1 MRMWGVNAP
10 MRPRF
15 LTLSTIAVATLA
27 LLATGAPVQASSG
40 GCDNAALSQ
49 PFLPWYDASQY
60 QLVPGGDFEAHSSD
74 WSLGGDAQVVRGN
87 ETCQVNDPADS
98 RALSLGAGGTATSG
112 TVCLAVQDPTL
123 LLFARNAASPLSLLA
138 VSVQFTDPFGNQ
150 QSLPL
155 TPVSAGPDW
164 QPTMPIPVAL
174 NLLSLP
180 LVSSGATDVTFT
192 PVGPGGDWTIDDVYL
207 DPFKTK

>member
-1 MRMWGVNAP
+1 VTRA
-10 MRPRF
+10 
-15 LTLSTIAVATLA
+15 IARAHVRVA
-27 LLATGAPVQASSG
+27 
-40 GCDNAALSQ
+40 
-49 PFLPWYDASQY
+49 
-60 QLVPGGDFEAHSSD
+60 E
-74 WSLGGDAQVVRGN
+74 
-87 ETCQVNDPADS
+87 CQ
-98 RALSLGAGGTATSG
+98 R
-112 TVCLAVQDPTL
+112 
-123 LLFARNAASPLSLLA
+123 LFVRNAGSPLSLLA

-155 TPVSAGPDW
+155 TLVSAGPDW

-180 LVSSGATDVTFT
+180 LLSSGATNVTFSFT